1 MVVGQH
7 QAKNSSKD
15 DRDTAPDRGVQHH
28 QVQAQRPEKG
38 LDEWYFHRDLQWRVH
53 RVGAHSTSLPIE
65 PLRLGAY

>member
-28 QVQAQRPEKG
+28 QVQAQQPGKG
-38 LDEWYFHRDLQWRVH
+38 LGEWYFHRDLQW
-53 RVGAHSTSLPIE
+53 
-65 PLRLGAY
+65 